1 MSYSLRR
8 HIHKL
13 NDDIDDLLIEIDDLV
28 MENFELT
35 YQLKRETEKHSRA
48 TLKIQNLQ
56 MQLKECYRV
65 INGQAQMINR
75 LQQDLDFANRL
86 SSDYYEL
93 LNIKEHYQYH

>member
-13 NDDIDDLLIEIDDLV
+13 NNEIDNLLIEINDLV

-35 YQLKRETEKHSRA
+35 YQLKRETEKHSKA

-56 MQLKECYRV
+56 L
-65 INGQAQMINR
+65 
-75 LQQDLDFANRL
+75 
-86 SSDYYEL
+86 
-93 LNIKEHYQYH
+93 

>member
-13 NDDIDDLLIEIDDLV
+13 NNEIDNLLIEINDLV

-35 YQLKRETEKHSRA
+35 YQLKRETEKHSKA

-56 MQLKECYRV
+56 LQLKVCYRL
-65 INGQAQMINR
+65 INEQAQVINR
-75 LQQDLDFANRL
+75 LKQDLDFANRL
-86 SSDYYEL
+86 SYDYYEM
-93 LNIKEHYQYH
+93 LNIKEHY

>member
-13 NDDIDDLLIEIDDLV
+13 NNEIDNLLIEINDLV

-35 YQLKRETEKHSRA
+35 YQLKRETEKHSKA

-56 MQLKECYRV
+56 LQLKVCYRL
-65 INGQAQMINR
+65 INGQTQVINR
-75 LQQDLDFANRL
+75 LKQDLDFANRL
-86 SSDYYEL
+86 SYDYYEM
-93 LNIKEHYQYH
+93 LNIKEHY

>member
-13 NDDIDDLLIEIDDLV
+13 NNETDNLLIEINDLV

-35 YQLKRETEKHSRA
+35 YQLKRETEKHSKA

-56 MQLKECYRV
+56 LQLKVCYRL
-65 INGQAQMINR
+65 INGQTQVINR
-75 LQQDLDFANRL
+75 LKQDLDFANRL
-86 SSDYYEL
+86 SYDYYEM
-93 LNIKEHYQYH
+93 LNIKEHY